1 MALAV
6 PLDGHDAGSD
16 RTGLGTA
23 HRRRPSPSR
32 TAGRHEQR
40 QRCRDP
46 HLLRRR
52 AVRSARPNSARA
64 WAAPRSRTA
73 RRRRPS
79 GDDERST
86 VFLYPAQGKASGVHR
101 KLLAVYLNDHLA
113 GATLGLELVRR
124 TARENRD
131 STLGSFLT
139 DVLLP
144 EIDEDR
150 RTLQRLMGQIG
161 IAPSRP
167 KIAAAWLAEKL
178 GRLKLNGELRR
189 YSPLSRLVELEG
201 LAVGIEGKRALWL
214 ALEAAHL
221 GGLNGF
227 DFQALAERAE
237 FQRSRLEEHRLA
249 AVTAALG
256 EPGASA
262 LDTGA

>member
-1 MALAV
+1 M
-6 PLDGHDAGSD
+6 P
-16 RTGLGTA
+16 
-23 HRRRPSPSR
+23 
-32 TAGRHEQR
+32 
-40 QRCRDP
+40 
-46 HLLRRR
+46 
-52 AVRSARPNSARA
+52 
-64 WAAPRSRTA
+64 
-73 RRRRPS
+73 
-79 GDDERST
+79 
-86 VFLYPAQGKASGVHR
+86 R

-131 STLGSFLT
+131 STLGSFLA
-139 DVLLP
+139 DVLIP
-144 EIDEDR
+144 EIEEDR

-167 KIAAAWLAEKL
+167 KVAAAWLAEKL

-214 ALEAAHL
+214 ALEAASD

-227 DFQALAERAE
+227 DFPALAERAE

-256 EPGASA
+256 EPSASA

>member
-6 PLDGHDAGSD
+6 PLLDTTRARTELGWEPRIGADQALRELLDGMSSGNGAETPTCSGDERSVPLGRTPHTRGRLHVAG
-16 RTGLGTA
+16 
-23 HRRRPSPSR
+23 H
-32 TAGRHEQR
+32 
-40 QRCRDP
+40 
-46 HLLRRR
+46 
-52 AVRSARPNSARA
+52 V
-64 WAAPRSRTA
+64 
-73 RRRRPS
+73 RRRRS
-79 GDDERST
+79 GDEERLT
-86 VFLYPAQGKASGVHR
+86 VFLYLAQGKASAVPR

-131 STLGSFLT
+131 STLGSFLA

-144 EIDEDR
+144 EIEEDR
-150 RTLQRLMGQIG
+150 RTLQRLMGQIR

-167 KIAAAWLAEKL
+167 KVAAAWLAEKL

-201 LAVGIEGKRALWL
+201 LAVGIEGKRSLWL
-214 ALEAAHL
+214 ALEAASD

-227 DFQALAERAE
+227 DFPALAERAA

-249 AVTAALG
+249 AVRAALG
-256 EPGASA
+256 KPSASA